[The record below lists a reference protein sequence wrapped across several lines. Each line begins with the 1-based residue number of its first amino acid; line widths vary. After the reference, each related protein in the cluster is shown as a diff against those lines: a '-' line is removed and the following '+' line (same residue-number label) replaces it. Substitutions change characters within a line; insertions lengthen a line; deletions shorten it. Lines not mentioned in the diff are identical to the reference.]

1 MVKKP
6 DDGRRSVAKNRK
18 AFFEYSVLEKFE
30 AGIMLQGTEV
40 KSLRDGKL
48 NLGDAFATVDRG
60 EAFLHNAH
68 IGEYTNGSYSN
79 HEPLRRRKLLLHR
92 HELDKL
98 EGKVEQKGLTLV
110 PLEVYFLRG
119 KAKVELGL
127 CRGKQAH
134 DKRHAI
140 RDRDVGREVAR
151 SLAED

>member
-1 MVKKP
+1 MKKP

-18 AFFEYSVLEKFE
+18 ALFEYSVLEKFE

-79 HEPLRRRKLLLHR
+79 HEPMRRRKLLLHR

>member
-1 MVKKP
+1 MKKP

-18 AFFEYSVLEKFE
+18 ALFEYSVLEKFE

-79 HEPLRRRKLLLHR
+79 HEPMRRRKLLLHR

-98 EGKVEQKGLTLV
+98 EGKVEQRGLTLV

>member
-1 MVKKP
+1 MKKP

-18 AFFEYSVLEKFE
+18 ALFEYAVLEKFE

-79 HEPLRRRKLLLHR
+79 HEPMRRRKLLLHR

>member
-1 MVKKP
+1 MKKP
-6 DDGRRSVAKNRK
+6 DDGRQSAVKNRK
-18 AFFEYSVLEKFE
+18 ALFEYTVLEKYE

-60 EAFLHNAH
+60 EAWLHNAH

-119 KAKVELGL
+119 RAKVELGL

-140 RDRDVGREVAR
+140 RDRDVQREVAR
-151 SLAED
+151 GLAED

>member
-1 MVKKP
+1 MKKP

-18 AFFEYSVLEKFE
+18 ALFEYAVLEKFE

-48 NLGDAFATVDRG
+48 NLGDPFATVDRG

-79 HEPLRRRKLLLHR
+79 HEPMRRRKLLLHR